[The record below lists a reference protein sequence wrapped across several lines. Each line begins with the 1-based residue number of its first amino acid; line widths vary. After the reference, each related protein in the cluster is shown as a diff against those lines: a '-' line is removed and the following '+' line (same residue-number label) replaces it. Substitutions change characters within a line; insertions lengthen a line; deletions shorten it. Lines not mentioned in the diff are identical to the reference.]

1 MSNCVEICRTK
12 LKSDDNRRE
21 RKLLYCPKCGATIEK
36 GQKVCSQ
43 CGESLESKILSNLQ
57 GTKREFFLEKYFDS
71 KTEEF
76 KVPSIKFK
84 FDRKL
89 LPWFYGIIGF
99 LVFLVLFVA
108 IGKSMYSPQKVVDEF
123 KEAIKNKDSKKL
135 SQILIHET
143 NEQISQDNLK
153 AFIEL
158 CQTKPE
164 YIDGVFKALDEAIQS
179 ISNLS
184 SDTKNKS
191 LTELLSNLFSAQD
204 YSNDF
209 VLKPVG
215 KGMIFFTKYKIAAKN
230 YFLKVKCDTKDAK
243 IYLNDKNIASVSDPS
258 QEISIGPLIAGIYKV
273 KAEYKGPYCTLEKI
287 DEEEIYSTDFS
298 NYNQHTAELYLNPRY
313 VEIKSDFEDAEIILN
328 GKPTGVLVKD
338 ASEFGPVSDESE
350 FSARIKLPW
359 GEAKTTSIKLS
370 SWSNRVTIPNTLS
383 NDDTNNST
391 FEKVASVVNEFEKS
405 YRTAMTSQ
413 DPNKLLHIS
422 DELKQVFTSR
432 IQDLKAN
439 NQKFTGKVTKTE
451 FNFGT
456 LQLFKDEEGRITVKI
471 TAKIYYK
478 DAVYFQE
485 ETPPQDIPE
494 KETGQVYTLLW
505 DENVKNF
512 VIIGINAPWYYDW
525 PDNGKIK
532 EYKLDEGSV

>member
-1 MSNCVEICRTK
+1 M
-12 LKSDDNRRE
+12 
-21 RKLLYCPKCGATIEK
+21 LYCPKCGATIEK

-57 GTKREFFLEKYFDS
+57 RTKREFFLEKYFEGQ
-71 KTEEF
+71 TEEF

-99 LVFLVLFVA
+99 LVFLILFIA
-108 IGKSMYSPQKVVDEF
+108 IGKSIYSPQRLVDEF
-123 KEAIKNKDSKKL
+123 KEAVKNKDTRKL
-135 SQILIHET
+135 SKVLVHET
-143 NEQISQDNLK
+143 GEQISQDNLK
-153 AFIEL
+153 AFLEL

-179 ISNLS
+179 ISNS
-184 SDTKNKS
+184 SSNEKNKS
-191 LTELLSNLFSAQD
+191 LTDTLSDLFSTQD

-209 VLKPVG
+209 LLKLTG
-215 KGMIFFTKYKIAAKN
+215 KGLIFFTKYKIAAKN

-243 IYLNDKNIASVSDPS
+243 IFLNGKNIASVSDPS
-258 QEISIGPLIAGIYKV
+258 QEISIGPLIAGIYKI

-287 DEEEIYSTDFS
+287 DEEKIYSTDFS
-298 NYNQHTAELYLNPRY
+298 NYNQYTAELYLYPRY
-313 VEIKSDFEDAEIILN
+313 VEVNSDFEDAEIILN

-350 FSARIKLPW
+350 FSAKIKLPW
-359 GEAKTTSIKLS
+359 GEVRTTSVKLG
-370 SWSNRVTIPNTLS
+370 SWSNSITIPNTLS

-391 FEKVASVVNEFEKS
+391 FEKVASVINDFEKS
-405 YRTAMTSQ
+405 YRTAMIAQ
-413 DPNKLLHIS
+413 APNKFLHIS
-422 DELKQVFTSR
+422 DELKQIFTSR
-432 IQDLKAN
+432 IEDLKAN

-451 FNFGT
+451 FNLGT
-456 LQLFKDEEGRITVKI
+456 LKLFKNEDGKITLKI

-478 DAVYFQE
+478 DAIYSQD

-494 KETGQVYTLLW
+494 KETAQVYTLVW
-505 DENVKNF
+505 DENAKNF
-512 VIIGINAPWYYDW
+512 IIVGIEAPWFYDW
-525 PDNGKIK
+525 PEDGKIK

>member
-1 MSNCVEICRTK
+1 M
-12 LKSDDNRRE
+12 
-21 RKLLYCPKCGATIEK
+21 LYCSKCGAAIEK
-36 GQKVCSQ
+36 GVKVCLQ
-43 CGESLESKILSNLQ
+43 CGEDLEPKILDNLQ
-57 GTKREFFLEKYFDS
+57 SSKRDFFLEKYFDEQ
-71 KTEEF
+71 TREF
-76 KVPSIKFK
+76 KIPSIKLK
-84 FDRKL
+84 FDRKF
-89 LPWFYGIIGF
+89 LPWIYGVICFLAFLILFIAVGRII
-99 LVFLVLFVA
+99 
-108 IGKSMYSPQKVVDEF
+108 YSPQKVVDEF
-123 KEAIKNKDSKKL
+123 KEAVKNKDTKKL
-135 SQILIHET
+135 SQIIIHET
-143 NEQISQDNLK
+143 NEQVSQDNLK
-153 AFIEL
+153 AFLKL

-164 YIDGVFKALDEAIQS
+164 YIDGVFKALDKAIQS
-179 ISNLS
+179 ISNSS
-184 SDTKNKS
+184 SDEKNKS
-191 LTELLSNLFSAQD
+191 LTDTLYDLFSTQD

-209 VLKPVG
+209 LLKPAG
-215 KGMIFFTKYKIAAKN
+215 KGLIFFTKYKIVAKN

-287 DEEEIYSTDFS
+287 YEKEIYSTDFS
-298 NYNQHTAELYLNPRY
+298 NYNQHTAELYLYPRY
-313 VEIKSDFEDAEIILN
+313 VKIQSDFEDAEIILN
-328 GKPTGVLVKD
+328 GKPTSVLVKD
-338 ASEFGPVSDESE
+338 ASEFGPVSNESE
-350 FSARIKLPW
+350 FSAKIKLPW
-359 GEAKTTSIKLS
+359 GEARTTSVKLG

-383 NDDTNNST
+383 NEDTNNST

-413 DPNKLLHIS
+413 DTNKFLHIS

-478 DAVYFQE
+478 DAVYSHD

-494 KETGQVYTLLW
+494 KMTPQVYTLVW
-505 DENVKNF
+505 NENAKNF
-512 VIIGINAPWYYDW
+512 IIIGINAPWYYDW